1 MKNLNTIS
9 ISLISMLF
17 AVTSL
22 QAAETPATDPGLPHL
37 RKQGTATQ
45 LVVDG
50 QPFVMLAGELHNSS
64 ASGVEYLKTLWPKLR
79 ELGLNTVLA
88 PVSWELIE
96 PREGEFDFMLVD
108 ALLEQARNHKQRL
121 VLLWFGSWKNGVSS
135 YAPRWVLQD
144 TKRFPR
150 ALGSAGRNT
159 KDILTP
165 LSEANRKADA
175 TATRCSS
182 PKSAAARRPQPAS
195 SGPSGGTT
203 PWGSPRLASRASKPT
218 IRWSPAT
225 ESSASSCR
233 RSRPRRAP
241 AG

>member
-1 MKNLNTIS
+1 MCPDAL
-9 ISLISMLF
+9 
-17 AVTSL
+17 
-22 QAAETPATDPGLPHL
+22 AEPATDTGLPRL

-45 LVVDG
+45 LIVDG
-50 QPFVMLAGELHNSS
+50 QPFVMLAGELHNPS

-96 PREGEFDFMLVD
+96 PREGSFDFTLVD
-108 ALLEQARNHKQRL
+108 ALLEQSRTHQHRL

-165 LSEANRKADA
+165 LSEANRKAEA
-175 TATRCSS
+175 
-182 PKSAAARRPQPAS
+182 SAFARLMRHLEQARAQQARADELPNKFKELEAARDKKAAELNKTPDKLGLKEELARLEGEIKTVCPGPDQPVLHRDQVA
-195 SGPSGGTT
+195 
-203 PWGSPRLASRASKPT
+203 
-218 IRWSPAT
+218 
-225 ESSASSCR
+225 
-233 RSRPRRAP
+233 
-241 AG
+241 